1 MLHDSGKRAAT
12 FSTNAGVGAA
22 PWYSTNTR
30 FLYARRRQRV
40 TNGPEARYAA
50 SSALG
55 PRGEEFRP
63 PGSDARCQE
72 QPFGSSPSG
81 VSREIVVRSADMR
94 LL

>member
-1 MLHDSGKRAAT
+1 MAAWQ
-12 FSTNAGVGAA
+12 AKH
-22 PWYSTNTR
+22 TR
-30 FLYARRRQRV
+30 RCLLRV

-63 PGSDARCQE
+63 PGSDARCEE

-94 LL
+94 LLQ